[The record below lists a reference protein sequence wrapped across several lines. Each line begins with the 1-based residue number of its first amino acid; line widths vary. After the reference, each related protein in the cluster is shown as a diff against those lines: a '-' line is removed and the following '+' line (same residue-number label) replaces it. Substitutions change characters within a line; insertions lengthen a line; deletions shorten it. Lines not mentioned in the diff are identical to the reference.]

1 MIFFLF
7 MFNFIHLYQLNW
19 LKYLRLFIMDILCK
33 VINLQRVNINWAIK
47 ENNLKPKSL
56 LIVISNL
63 APETRKKNMDWASL
77 SS

>member
-7 MFNFIHLYQLNW
+7 MFNFIYLYQLNW

-47 ENNLKPKSL
+47 ENNLKL

-63 APETRKKNMDWASL
+63 ALKQEKKNMDWALL

>member
-1 MIFFLF
+1 M
-7 MFNFIHLYQLNW
+7 
-19 LKYLRLFIMDILCK
+19 LFIMDILCK

>member
-7 MFNFIHLYQLNW
+7 MFNFIYLYQLNW

-33 VINLQRVNINWAIK
+33 VINLHRVNINWAIK
-47 ENNLKPKSL
+47 ENNLKL

-63 APETRKKNMDWASL
+63 ALKQEKKNMDWALL

>member
-47 ENNLKPKSL
+47 ENNLKL

-63 APETRKKNMDWASL
+63 ALKQEKKNMDWALL